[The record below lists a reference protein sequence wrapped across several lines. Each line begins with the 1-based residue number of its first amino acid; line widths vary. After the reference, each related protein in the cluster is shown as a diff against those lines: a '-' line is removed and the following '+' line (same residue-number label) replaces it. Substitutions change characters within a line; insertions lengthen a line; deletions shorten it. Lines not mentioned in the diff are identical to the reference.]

1 MRKEWN
7 KMHAFHEIN
16 PQQITENPFTLIG
29 NDWMLITA
37 QKPDGTFNT
46 MTASWGGVGIMWG
59 KPVAICMIRPQRYT
73 FEFIE
78 SAPHFTLSF
87 FNETWRDAL
96 RLCGSKSGRDT
107 DKVAQTG
114 ITPIQQNGMVWFEQA
129 KLVLQCRQLYKN
141 DLSETHFLDKTLLD
155 TYQAGDYHRVYI
167 SAIEKVLCR

>member
-1 MRKEWN
+1 
-7 KMHAFHEIN
+7 
-16 PQQITENPFTLIG
+16 
-29 NDWMLITA
+29 
-37 QKPDGTFNT
+37 
-46 MTASWGGVGIMWG
+46 MWG

-87 FNETWRDAL
+87 FDESWRDAL

-114 ITPIQQNGMVWFEQA
+114 LTPVQQNGMVWFEQA